1 MFISFSGLPEGGEFP
16 ESAII
21 FQSHS
26 EWLQELLEYPLME
39 GREALPG
46 GGKQEYQ
53 TIGAMVAR

>member
-1 MFISFSGLPEGGEFP
+1 LFIGLSGLPEGGEFP

-26 EWLQELLEYPLME
+26 EWLQECLEYPLME
-39 GREALPG
+39 GSEALPS

-53 TIGAMVAR
+53 AIGAVVAR